1 MLLIKIILIGFA
13 IAIKHLGEAVFVCN
27 HYFPRKAPCNQIAF
41 ILKSGYYS
49 FYRHNYLNHLI
60 IRSEETKYTYPSW
73 SVTI

>member
-13 IAIKHLGEAVFVCN
+13 IAIEYLGEAIFVSN

-49 FYRHNYLNHLI
+49 FYRHNHLNHLTI
-60 IRSEETKYTYPSW
+60 LAADTKYTYPS
-73 SVTI
+73 